1 MSSFTIHP
9 NSSQREPQPPPTLQ
23 LRQNSQK
30 MSITQTFYLAHKARG
45 KLSSEASRSDHNL
58 RLLVG
63 SYTIL
68 PSLKKQSFLI
78 ANSFNAGHA
87 NLLDTLM
94 IHLSEA
100 ERDQE
105 MWYNNMVR
113 GNEESR
119 ESVRQWPES
128 IPEEQEEYGSL
139 AADYESDSDSSEEED
154 EDEEMEDLDVT
165 SYALTRE
172 PSFKYYSTQETVIGV
187 SEVDEDFDDEFDE
200 DEEEEEGD
208 DEGDEDGMFS
218 LTRTTSHRP
227 PSLCSDLSDDEDED
241 SNPPSPPQPT
251 ISHPPLSH
259 KERAYFEQNGTTGL
273 SEQRES
279 LYEDDYFVPSRS
291 PTLISTFWK

>member
-1 MSSFTIHP
+1 MSTQSIYPTTSSLQYQSSSHP
-9 NSSQREPQPPPTLQ
+9 SLQ
-23 LRQNSQK
+23 HRQNPQK

-63 SYTIL
+63 
-68 PSLKKQSFLI
+68 
-78 ANSFNAGHA
+78 HA

-105 MWYNNMVR
+105 TWYNNTVR

-119 ESVRQWPES
+119 ESVQQWPET
-128 IPEEQEEYGSL
+128 IPEETEEYGSL
-139 AADYESDSDSSEEED
+139 AADYESDSESSEEEEEEED
-154 EDEEMEDLDVT
+154 EDEEMMDLDM
-165 SYALTRE
+165 SYDLTLTRE
-172 PSFKYYSTQETVIGV
+172 PSHPSAYTKYYQTHGTVIGV
-187 SEVDEDFDDEFDE
+187 SEVGEDDEEYE
-200 DEEEEEGD
+200 DD
-208 DEGDEDGMFS
+208 CDEDGMFS

-251 ISHPPLSH
+251 MSHPPMSH
-259 KERAYFEQNGTTGL
+259 KEQEQARAYFEHNDTPGL
-273 SEQRES
+273 SEERGS
-279 LYEDDYFVPSRS
+279 LFEHDYFVPDRSS
-291 PTLISTFWK
+291 PTMISTF

>member
-1 MSSFTIHP
+1 
-9 NSSQREPQPPPTLQ
+9 
-23 LRQNSQK
+23 
-30 MSITQTFYLAHKARG
+30 
-45 KLSSEASRSDHNL
+45 
-58 RLLVG
+58 
-63 SYTIL
+63 
-68 PSLKKQSFLI
+68 
-78 ANSFNAGHA
+78 
-87 NLLDTLM
+87 M

-105 MWYNNMVR
+105 MWYNSMVR
-113 GNEESR
+113 GNEETR

-165 SYALTRE
+165 SYVLTRE
-172 PSFKYYSTQETVIGV
+172 SSYKYYPTHETVIGV
-187 SEVDEDFDDEFDE
+187 SEVDEEFDEEFE
-200 DEEEEEGD
+200 DEEEGD
-208 DEGDEDGMFS
+208 ECDEDGMFS

-241 SNPPSPPQPT
+241 SNPPSPPQPA
-251 ISHPPLSH
+251 IPHPPMSH
-259 KERAYFEQNGTTGL
+259 KEQAYFEQNGTTSL

-291 PTLISTFWK
+291 PTMISTF